1 MLQSFIVKQ
10 EKVEQ
15 EHSYVV
21 IYYIAEEQIIQMKQ
35 GSIIQRSVS
44 IKPNQVLHNPLKY
57 ATSNISSKY
66 SNHQIIV
73 HNSKD

>member
-1 MLQSFIVKQ
+1 MLQSFIVKL

-15 EHSYVV
+15 EHLYVV
-21 IYYIAEEQIIQMKQ
+21 IYYIAEEPIILMKQ
-35 GSIIQRSVS
+35 DSIIRKNVS

-57 ATSNISSKY
+57 AISNISSKY

-73 HNSKD
+73 HNSKN